1 MLDLQSFTKISLWQ
15 FEFLFELSVA
25 FILSLLFSLCFCF
38 KIKERTALMEW
49 CRKFHLAKIL
59 FPQWTER
66 SLYFFHPICNL
77 MPLWVKLKKKCWRWP
92 LLFVFQVLYY
102 TTANLESLTLSTRVF
117 RNAMF
122 DSTLPW
128 QMIDSAA
135 GRLSVV
141 RWVII
146 ESLWI
151 AIKIWRV
158 IAVLTTAVWNW
169 KRSPTTALDY

>member
-1 MLDLQSFTKISLWQ
+1 M
-15 FEFLFELSVA
+15 
-25 FILSLLFSLCFCF
+25 
-38 KIKERTALMEW
+38 KEKTALMQW
-49 CRKFHLAKIL
+49 CRKFHLAEIL

-66 SLYFFHPICNL
+66 SLYFFHPNCNL
-77 MPLWVKLKKKCWRWP
+77 VPLWVKLKKKCWRWP

-141 RWVII
+141 RWV
-146 ESLWI
+146 
-151 AIKIWRV
+151 AVKVWRV
-158 IAVLTTAVWNW
+158 IVVLTTAVWNGKW
-169 KRSPTTALDY
+169 SPSTALDYSTNSPCRKYVESSRENMATSVRM

>member
-1 MLDLQSFTKISLWQ
+1 MLL
-15 FEFLFELSVA
+15 
-25 FILSLLFSLCFCF
+25 F
-38 KIKERTALMEW
+38 KIKEKTALMQR
-49 CRKFHLAKIL
+49 CRKFHPAEIL

-66 SLYFFHPICNL
+66 SLYFFHSNCNL
-77 MPLWVKLKKKCWRWP
+77 VPLWVKLKKKCWRWSP
-92 LLFVFQVLYY
+92 LFVFQVLYY

-128 QMIDSAA
+128 QMVDSAA

-141 RWVII
+141 RWVIT

-151 AIKIWRV
+151 AIKVWRV